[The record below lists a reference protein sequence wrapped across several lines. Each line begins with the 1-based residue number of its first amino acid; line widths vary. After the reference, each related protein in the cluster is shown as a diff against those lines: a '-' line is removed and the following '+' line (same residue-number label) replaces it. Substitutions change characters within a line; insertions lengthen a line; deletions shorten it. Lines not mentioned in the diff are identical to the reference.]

1 VSVDAAARHGWPTHY
16 LSALALTAGLLAGCS
31 QPAPPA
37 PVTGQV
43 APKDAQ
49 HQGITEPHG
58 DHSAHHG
65 GMVLMNGEVHYEV
78 VLDPEGRYELWLSDA
93 VRTELPASI
102 ASNVTVTVSRP
113 NAEPETLRL
122 AVDEA
127 GESWVGTGKPV
138 TGDSVMVKV
147 NYDLRG
153 EPHEV
158 EIPFVPA
165 KR

>member
-1 VSVDAAARHGWPTHY
+1 MRHGW
-16 LSALALTAGLLAGCS
+16 SARGMAALALAGGLLTGCS

-37 PVTGQV
+37 PVTEQV
-43 APKDAQ
+43 APNDAQ

-78 VLDPEGRYELWLSDA
+78 VLDPAGRYELWLSDA

-102 ASNVTVTVSRP
+102 ASNVTVTVLRP
-113 NAEPETLRL
+113 NAEAEVLRL

-127 GESWVGTGKPV
+127 GESWAGSGKPV

-158 EIPFVPA
+158 EIPFVAA

>member
-1 VSVDAAARHGWPTHY
+1 MTRTARPRTVLAAV
-16 LSALALTAGLLAGCS
+16 ALVGLLGGCT

-37 PVTGQV
+37 PVAEQT

-65 GMVLMNGEVHYEV
+65 GMVLMNGDVHYEV
-78 VLDPEGRYELWLSDA
+78 VLDPAGRYELWLSDA
-93 VRTELPASI
+93 VRTELPASM
-102 ASNVTVTVSRP
+102 ASNVTVTVARP
-113 NAEPETLRL
+113 NAEPEILKLT
-122 AVDEA
+122 VDDA
-127 GESWVGTGKPV
+127 GESWVGTGRPV
-138 TGDSVMVKV
+138 TGDAVMVKV

-153 EPHEV
+153 QPHEV

>member
-1 VSVDAAARHGWPTHY
+1 MRHGW
-16 LSALALTAGLLAGCS
+16 SARGMAALALAGGLLTGCS

-37 PVTGQV
+37 PVTEQV

-78 VLDPEGRYELWLSDA
+78 VLDPAGRYELWLSDA

-113 NAEPETLRL
+113 NAEPEMLRR
-122 AVDEA
+122 AVDDA
-127 GESWVGTGKPV
+127 GRILAALGAAGRE
-138 TGDSVMVKV
+138 
-147 NYDLRG
+147 LQRG
-153 EPHEV
+153 LVRRRDHRAHARP
-158 EIPFVPA
+158 
-165 KR
+165 R

>member
-1 VSVDAAARHGWPTHY
+1 
-16 LSALALTAGLLAGCS
+16 
-31 QPAPPA
+31 
-37 PVTGQV
+37 
-43 APKDAQ
+43 
-49 HQGITEPHG
+49 
-58 DHSAHHG
+58 
-65 GMVLMNGEVHYEV
+65 MVLMNGDVHYEV
-78 VLDPEGRYELWLSDA
+78 VLDPAGRYELWLSDA

-102 ASNVTVTVSRP
+102 ASNVTVTVVRAD
-113 NAEPETLRL
+113 AEPETLRL

-127 GESWVGTGKPV
+127 GESWVGAGGPV